1 MKTLLNT
8 QIIHPYVYG
17 WIAEDMMRSS
27 ISTNKFSV
35 HIERFEIQRIGAKKF
50 VKPTLDISY
59 YVKHNK
65 KDLTTKVK
73 SKTVVVFKGKGDIPY
88 KVNLDVSIVC
98 LITNDQID
106 TIKSYTYALSKA
118 YLENDANLLELYPR
132 DLVYPSSV
140 LDSSINVIEQEEERH
155 IPTIRICNETIT
167 KKALTNEKVET
178 GAFTEEEERRFKEL
192 IEEYNKSQNRES
204 KKEYSTNF

>member
-1 MKTLLNT
+1 M
-8 QIIHPYVYG
+8 
-17 WIAEDMMRSS
+17 
-27 ISTNKFSV
+27 
-35 HIERFEIQRIGAKKF
+35 
-50 VKPTLDISY
+50 
-59 YVKHNK
+59 
-65 KDLTTKVK
+65 
-73 SKTVVVFKGKGDIPY
+73 
-88 KVNLDVSIVC
+88 
-98 LITNDQID
+98 ITNDQID

-132 DLVYPSSV
+132 DLVYPSSI
-140 LDSSINVIEQEEERH
+140 LDSSINLIEQEEERY

-167 KKALTNEKVET
+167 KKALTNEKGEA